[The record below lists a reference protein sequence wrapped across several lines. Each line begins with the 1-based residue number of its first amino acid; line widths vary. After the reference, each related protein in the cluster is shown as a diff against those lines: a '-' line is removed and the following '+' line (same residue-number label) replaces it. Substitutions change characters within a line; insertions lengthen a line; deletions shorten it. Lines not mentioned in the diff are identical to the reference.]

1 MRTMKFKIFIITL
14 AIVIVGVSLVYI
26 LVSKPACIF
35 GPQKTIN
42 NFEECAAQ
50 GNPVMESWPRQCMA
64 GDKTFIE
71 DIGNELEKMDIIRI
85 DKPRP
90 NALIQSPIEIVGQAR
105 GYWFFEA
112 DFPVRLIDDSGEEL
126 GTAIAKTSSNWMTE
140 DFVFFEATLE
150 FETPTTKKGT
160 LILEKDNPSGLPEN
174 ADELRI
180 PVNF

>member
-1 MRTMKFKIFIITL
+1 MKFKIFIITL

-26 LVSKPACIF
+26 LVSRPAYIF

-42 NFEECAAQ
+42 SFEECAAQ

-71 DIGNELEKMDIIRI
+71 DIGNELEKIDIIRI
-85 DKPRP
+85 NTPRP
-90 NALIQSPIEIVGQAR
+90 NQLIKSPIEIAGQAR
-105 GYWFFEA
+105 GYWFFEG
-112 DFPVRLIDDSGEEL
+112 DFPARLVDANGEEL
-126 GTAIAKTSSNWMTE
+126 GIAIAKTSSSWMTE

-150 FETPTTKKGT
+150 FEIPTTKKGT